1 MAYSELLANRIR
13 QKFSHLPSVE
23 EKKMFGGIAFMV
35 DGKMC
40 VTVNSGRM
48 MCRIDPKIHEEIVGK
63 TGCSTMFMKGREYKG
78 YIYVSEE
85 SLKTEA
91 DIEYWINLAL
101 DFNKVIDKKK

>member
-1 MAYSELLANRIR
+1 MAYNENLAKRIR
-13 QKFSHLPSVE
+13 QKLTHLPSVE

-40 VTVNSGRM
+40 VTAGAGRM

-63 TGCSTMFMKGREYKG
+63 TDCSTVFMKGREYRG
-78 YIYVSEE
+78 YVYVSEE

-91 DIEYWINLAL
+91 DVEFWVNLAL
-101 DFNKVIDKKK
+101 DFNKTIKK